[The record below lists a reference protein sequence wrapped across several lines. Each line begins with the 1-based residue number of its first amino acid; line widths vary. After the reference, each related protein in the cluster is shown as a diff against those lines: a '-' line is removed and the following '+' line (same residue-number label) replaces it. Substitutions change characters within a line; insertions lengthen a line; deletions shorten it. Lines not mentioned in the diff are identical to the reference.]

1 MTNKEFISWRSRLGL
16 SQEAAA
22 DLLGVHRITIA
33 KWEISIFK
41 ISRQT
46 QLAYLA
52 CELAYIA
59 ADQFVKD
66 HPSLLTNFSLKNH
79 SEGQGKQRIREGIL
93 NEGKNILKHPILI
106 TLLPESFIYLN
117 GASAKQESQ
126 YDQY

>member
-22 DLLGVHRITIA
+22 DLLGVHRITIV

-46 QLAYLA
+46 QLACLA

-66 HPSLLTNFSLKNH
+66 HPSPLNNFSLKNH
-79 SEGQGKQRIREGIL
+79 SEGQGRQRIREGIL
-93 NEGKNILKHPILI
+93 NEGKNILKKPILI
-106 TLLPESFIYLN
+106 TLLPESFIHLN
-117 GASAKQESQ
+117 SASAKQESQ